1 MLKPACGE
9 CGSCSI
15 AARNA
20 AIAHNSLGILL
31 HMQHRYEDAIP
42 VLEAYYASDVVICG
56 DRVCANIDPKGQRTG
71 DKRQYVQVQP
81 RPRQ

>member
-1 MLKPACGE
+1 MNY
-9 CGSCSI
+9 GSWVSTKGWPV
-15 AARNA
+15 
-20 AIAHNSLGILL
+20 HSTVKEEL
-31 HMQHRYEDAIP
+31 QRYEDAIP

-71 DKRQYVQVQP
+71 DERQYVQVQP